1 MPVYK
6 PPINTVEEMLET
18 DMDLAVAADSAPA
31 ALLRLDPRPKMQKLH
46 NRQLLYPFLHG
57 RAPGWLWK
65 RQEHKIFELISEPI
79 PQLFSRMYEERVMLL
94 VGRSDK
100 LINEDKFHLGDEVLF
115 SSHSSPMVPKESP
128 MKVI

>member
-1 MPVYK
+1 
-6 PPINTVEEMLET
+6 
-18 DMDLAVAADSAPA
+18 
-31 ALLRLDPRPKMQKLH
+31 
-46 NRQLLYPFLHG
+46 
-57 RAPGWLWK
+57 
-65 RQEHKIFELISEPI
+65 
-79 PQLFSRMYEERVMLL
+79 MYEERVMLL